1 MDKGDDS
8 DNQSWRCERMNYY
21 RTCPI
26 CGAALDPGEKCECE
40 QTADK
45 EKMIAAITELMQG
58 ATMSELEFVLGYLT
72 A

>member
-1 MDKGDDS
+1 MS
-8 DNQSWRCERMNYY
+8 YY
-21 RTCPI
+21 KTCPV

-40 QTADK
+40 QTTDK

>member
-1 MDKGDDS
+1 MS
-8 DNQSWRCERMNYY
+8 YY
-21 RTCPI
+21 KTCPV

>member
-1 MDKGDDS
+1 MASSKIEVNIEAVTRLAAAGRT
-8 DNQSWRCERMNYY
+8 QFER
-21 RTCPI
+21 
-26 CGAALDPGEKCECE
+26 
-40 QTADK
+40 ADK